1 MLWMNY
7 DRRWSTM
14 YISTCC
20 PLLGQL
26 VGDQNWQLEFSQKL
40 RSSSLFCWLILFFFF
55 LSLLSDKF
63 TQDFGDCLMS
73 RDCEREALKWFRLPA
88 VRIVGTKLTVQIWG
102 HSWISHEEILSE
114 GTISLHSF
122 ADAKRL
128 ENELKIFRAF
138 RKKTKSRG
146 DIRKKKVEIFY
157 HFHLSFMN
165 TKCRG
170 KCLNNYFIH
179 LSCFF

>member
-1 MLWMNY
+1 MEHNVHFDMLPFIGSACGWPKLAAG
-7 DRRWSTM
+7 
-14 YISTCC
+14 IL
-20 PLLGQL
+20 PEIEVIKFVLLA
-26 VGDQNWQLEFSQKL
+26 DS
-40 RSSSLFCWLILFFFF
+40 FFFF